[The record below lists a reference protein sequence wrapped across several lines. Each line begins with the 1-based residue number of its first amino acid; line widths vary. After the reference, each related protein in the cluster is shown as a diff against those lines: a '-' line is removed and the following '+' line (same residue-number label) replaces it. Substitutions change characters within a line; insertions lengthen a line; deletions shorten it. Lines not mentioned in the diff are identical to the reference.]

1 MEKVRQKHA
10 LPNKVIAVMLTI
22 AMVFSVLTGI
32 VPGTTLKVLAGT
44 NYGNYLVNDYDDSE
58 SLPGKVVHFND
69 SSFLLAS

>member
-32 VPGTTLKVLAGT
+32 VPGTSITTEAA
-44 NYGNYLVNDYDDSE
+44 GNYLPECSVGEALGNSG
-58 SLPGKVVHFND
+58 LG
-69 SSFLLAS
+69 